1 MAITVGVLVLEIA
14 IFAGCYV
21 VQKRPP
27 NPARPRLI
35 PYSGIMTFLAVVMLA
50 TAAHVISLGTGQ
62 QVTPRTQKYGNH

>member
-21 VQKRPP
+21 VQKRPAD
-27 NPARPRLI
+27 PARPRI
-35 PYSGIMTFLAVVMLA
+35 APYNAIMMLLAVMMLA

-62 QVTPRTQKYGNH
+62 KVQPRTQKYGR